1 MAEERVAMSS
11 SNSSSLHAPQSWYQE
26 LEVALDSSSAT
37 INQLNENV
45 ESLYRRIQGSD
56 QPLAIFLAAYWRV
69 GAGSLCCLHA
79 AAGRGQGDEG
89 GHLDTEEEEVPQPMS
104 SILEDLE
111 SREAMCEKILKL
123 TADAKFELGDVKAT
137 VAVLSFVLSSVAKHS
152 VDGRCFSSELQQL
165 GLPKG
170 TQGQLPTATSRAT
183 PFYPQSTWPAC
194 ATVMRRNKAP
204 CRSTWGLQPTQQ
216 V

>member
-111 SREAMCEKILKL
+111 SREAMRFQLCGDLDHCDWVLAEISTLAKMCEKILKL

-165 GLPKG
+165 GLPKEHVAS
-170 TQGQLPTATSRAT
+170 LCHC
-183 PFYPQSTWPAC
+183 YEKKQST
-194 ATVMRRNKAP
+194 
-204 CRSTWGLQPTQQ
+204 L
-216 V
+216 

>member
-111 SREAMCEKILKL
+111 SREAMRFQLCGDLDHCDWVLAEISTLAKMCEKILKL
-123 TADAKFELGDVKAT
+123 TADAKFVWPSTVSMADASPVNCSSWGYPKEPKASSQLLPPEL
-137 VAVLSFVLSSVAKHS
+137 LHS
-152 VDGRCFSSELQQL
+152 TPRAR
-165 GLPKG
+165 
-170 TQGQLPTATSRAT
+170 GQPVPL
-183 PFYPQSTWPAC
+183 
-194 ATVMRRNKAP
+194 
-204 CRSTWGLQPTQQ
+204 L
-216 V
+216 

>member
-111 SREAMCEKILKL
+111 SREAMRFQLCGDLDHCDWVLAEISTLAKMCEKILKL
-123 TADAKFELGDVKAT
+123 TADAKFVWPST
-137 VAVLSFVLSSVAKHS
+137 VSMADASPVNCSSW
-152 VDGRCFSSELQQL
+152 GY
-165 GLPKG
+165 PK
-170 TQGQLPTATSRAT
+170 
-183 PFYPQSTWPAC
+183 STWPAC